1 MADEIECKLWVPII
15 DYIVPLIPKIIFF
28 IAGPINF
35 YKVRSMAFNRVV

>member
-1 MADEIECKLWVPII
+1 MSAHNECQLWIPIF

-35 YKVRSMAFNRVV
+35 Y